1 VCVLVCVCVHARMHA
16 RTHACTHACMHA
28 CTHACTHA
36 CMARMHARMH
46 ACTHARMHAC
56 THARTHARAH
66 ACAPRT
72 RAMPQTHVRSAR
84 TSHTLNMIQ
93 LKLRTHIHT
102 HLHTNTH
109 THIPL
114 FLSSYPLS
122 PARPPLLFLSK
133 RQVKWDSIYILSKR
147 RSQDGKSRGGGGG
160 LTCLSKE
167 ASQMRHVRH
176 DSFIRET

>member
-1 VCVLVCVCVHARMHA
+1 MCVLVCVCVHARMHA
-16 RTHACTHACMHA
+16 RTHACTHARTHA
-28 CTHACTHA
+28 RTHAWHACTHA
-36 CMARMHARMH
+36 CM
-46 ACTHARMHAC
+46 HARMHAC

-147 RSQDGKSRGGGGG
+147 RSQDGKSRGGGGC